1 MEPGAAGSG
10 SKNVNLVAMPPTYT
24 VILKP
29 SRNIYALADLFY
41 ERNCFLTDLLEEFLD
56 VAVADDVMEPGLDPV
71 ARPVRSSPLFI
82 LPSQLTSSIIPYY
95 HQLTIYLLHLSP
107 EKCTNIV
114 IFH

>member
-1 MEPGAAGSG
+1 
-10 SKNVNLVAMPPTYT
+10 MPPAYT

-41 ERNCFLTDLLEEFLD
+41 ERNCFQTDLLEEFLD

-82 LPSQLTSSIIPYY
+82 LPSQLTSSIICQYY
-95 HQLTIYLLHLSP
+95 QQLTIYL
-107 EKCTNIV
+107 
-114 IFH
+114 

>member
-10 SKNVNLVAMPPTYT
+10 SKTANRFAMPPTYT

-71 ARPVRSSPLFI
+71 TRPVRSSPLFI

-95 HQLTIYLLHLSP
+95 
-107 EKCTNIV
+107 
-114 IFH
+114 

>member
-1 MEPGAAGSG
+1 
-10 SKNVNLVAMPPTYT
+10 MPPTYT

-29 SRNIYALADLFY
+29 SRNIYAPADLFY

-82 LPSQLTSSIIPYY
+82 LPSQLTSSIICQYY
-95 HQLTIYLLHLSP
+95 QQLTIYLLHLSP
-107 EKCTNIV
+107 EKCTNTI
-114 IFH
+114 IFR